1 MVAPSNPHSVSSAED
16 TMRLLKSETVR
27 RELKAVLRYFFSKYD
42 PDGTNTVDER
52 CVNLVDKAPVLSV
65 TARH

>member
-1 MVAPSNPHSVSSAED
+1 
-16 TMRLLKSETVR
+16 MRLLKSETVR